1 MSDEIEIES
10 LKKMSKDLYNQN
22 QKLKQE
28 IKALQEQIYNI
39 FAQYKIVT
47 GKPLESSLDCQK
59 IADELIDGAKEE
71 LLIITP
77 VIDKKY
83 LGKLFDKVNKKVNVM
98 IITAEMDQLKT
109 KDLKQYIENLKAIK
123 SNELIKSFTNP
134 TTRSFLIIKDK
145 ERALVSSGAL
155 AEMVMTL
162 TQNIGFML
170 TNKNDLNTLLR
181 FFKQHLPRFVK
192 IELIPVSEE
201 K

>member
-28 IKALQEQIYNI
+28 IKALQEQIYSI
-39 FAQYKIVT
+39 FSQYKMVT
-47 GKPLESSLDCQK
+47 GKTLESALDCAK
-59 IADELIDGAKEE
+59 IADELVDGAKEE

-83 LGKLFDKVNKKVNVM
+83 VGKIFDKVNKKVNVM
-98 IITAEMDQLKT
+98 IVTSEMDQLKT

-134 TTRSFLIIKDK
+134 TTRSFIIIKDK

-192 IELIPVSEE
+192 VDLIPVTD
-201 K
+201 